1 MKTTAQLQADIGHL
15 RTAVDALRDMGVEIL
30 SAYVTGYRTPEI
42 HVTYSPALADFPG
55 RYVRTRMDTCTHY
68 GLPYLDCELIWLA
81 PSPVPGQ
88 ALMAF
93 APLNHERTSHA

>member
-30 SAYVTGYRTPEI
+30 SAYVTGYRAPEI

-55 RYVRTRMDTCTHY
+55 RYVRTRMDSCTHF

-88 ALMAF
+88 APIPFPNL
-93 APLNHERTSHA
+93 EIQ